1 MTKPNDTKS
10 SLLAGGQLLPET
22 SPEEYQK
29 AAREDLDVTFD
40 DARIADM
47 RTQAVARAEAGLAD
61 WERRIPSTI
70 PATRTWRVTCAH
82 SSSAFVA
89 YAGWSRRQVIAT
101 ARMAWEREHRMKLQ
115 DDAELD
121 VREVV
126 TEVTVPFA
134 GTTSSSIG
142 RSDPSRTEAARAD
155 GNVIQFDPTIGVKF
169 RQTWAPSTAPMVG
182 SRWRLTEHTNAP
194 VPAGPWT
201 VSSVEWRGDE
211 EWATLKFHAADPMER
226 MTSRETLASFRDK
239 FALWDEPAITR
250 IAGDWGSPQQALED
264 TRRLVDEAAAEHEAE
279 MRRLFAGPLALPSP
293 SGPVWPG
300 SLADLQS
307 QPGVRSARND
317 GPGRV
322 VVMLKRDASDAE
334 WRGLRD
340 WNDEHMGAGS
350 VMMLEREPP
359 TLEGYVK
366 EQMADVPAG
375 WNAEMWR
382 ARVLGMLEQTADR
395 SALPGERLRLMA
407 EYVTRVR
414 RGASSEMVAGLSS
427 YVPATPRWWKGEAPP
442 RPERMGLKRGRVTR

>member
-1 MTKPNDTKS
+1 MSRLPIAIHADRPAVVA
-10 SLLAGGQLLPET
+10 SLGLPACAEVMW
-22 SPEEYQK
+22 PVLQ
-29 AAREDLDVTFD
+29 DVP
-40 DARIADM
+40 
-47 RTQAVARAEAGLAD
+47 TQAVKEMRARRDVKAGEMVTAKDVKRDEPPTKFAD
-61 WERRIPSTI
+61 IRAQFAKELS
-70 PATRTWRVTCAH
+70 AYYGRVPT
-82 SSSAFVA
+82 
-89 YAGWSRRQVIAT
+89 
-101 ARMAWEREHRMKLQ
+101 
-115 DDAELD
+115 DAE
-121 VREVV
+121 VAQWQKNRVS
-126 TEVTVPFA
+126 VPY
-134 GTTSSSIG
+134 
-142 RSDPSRTEAARAD
+142 
-155 GNVIQFDPTIGVKF
+155 KF
-169 RQTWAPSTAPMVG
+169 RYDAVLPITDGTWPDSLGEIRG
-182 SRWRLTEHTNAP
+182 S
-194 VPAGPWT
+194 
-201 VSSVEWRGDE
+201 
-211 EWATLKFHAADPMER
+211 FER
-226 MTSRETLASFRDK
+226 
-239 FALWDEPAITR
+239 
-250 IAGDWGSPQQALED
+250 
-264 TRRLVDEAAAEHEAE
+264 VDA
-279 MRRLFAGPLALPSP
+279 P

-359 TLEGYVK
+359 TLETYVK

>member
-1 MTKPNDTKS
+1 MTKPKDTKS
-10 SLLAGGQLLPET
+10 SLFAGGQLLPET

-61 WERRIPSTI
+61 WERRVPRIADRSGW
-70 PATRTWRVTCAH
+70 WRVTVKEMRARRDVKAGEMVTAKDVERDEPPTKFADIRAQFAKEL
-82 SSSAFVA
+82 SAYYGRVP
-89 YAGWSRRQVIAT
+89 T
-101 ARMAWEREHRMKLQ
+101 
-115 DDAELD
+115 DAE
-121 VREVV
+121 VAQWQKNRVS
-126 TEVTVPFA
+126 VPY
-134 GTTSSSIG
+134 
-142 RSDPSRTEAARAD
+142 
-155 GNVIQFDPTIGVKF
+155 KF
-169 RQTWAPSTAPMVG
+169 RYDAVLPITDGTWPDSLGEIRG
-182 SRWRLTEHTNAP
+182 S
-194 VPAGPWT
+194 
-201 VSSVEWRGDE
+201 
-211 EWATLKFHAADPMER
+211 FER
-226 MTSRETLASFRDK
+226 
-239 FALWDEPAITR
+239 
-250 IAGDWGSPQQALED
+250 
-264 TRRLVDEAAAEHEAE
+264 VDA
-279 MRRLFAGPLALPSP
+279 P

-382 ARVLGMLEQTADR
+382 ARVLGMLEQTSDR

-427 YVPATPRWWKGEAPP
+427 YVPATPRWWKGETPP
-442 RPERMGLKRGRVTR
+442 RPERMGLKRGRGTR